1 MLFRSNIRF
10 LVQDALDYDG
20 FVDLSY
26 VTSIFTLQFLPER
39 HRRDL
44 CKKIFDALVP
54 GGGFVVA
61 EKTFARSPKV
71 QDMLTSLYLNYKRK
85 HFPDDE
91 ILDKEKSLRDK
102 LKPEREADLIEMLTQ
117 TGFRAENIESFWKN
131 HLFVALV
138 CVKR

>member
-1 MLFRSNIRF
+1 
-10 LVQDALDYDG
+10 
-20 FVDLSY
+20 
-26 VTSIFTLQFLPER
+26 
-39 HRRDL
+39 
-44 CKKIFDALVP
+44 
-54 GGGFVVA
+54 
-61 EKTFARSPKV
+61 
-71 QDMLTSLYLNYKRK
+71 MLTSLYLNYKRK

-117 TGFRAENIESFWKN
+117 TGFRAENIESFRKN